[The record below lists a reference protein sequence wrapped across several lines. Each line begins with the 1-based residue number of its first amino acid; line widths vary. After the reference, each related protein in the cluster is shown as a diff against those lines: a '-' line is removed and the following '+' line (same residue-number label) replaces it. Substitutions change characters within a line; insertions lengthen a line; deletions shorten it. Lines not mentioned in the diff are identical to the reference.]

1 MEKFFITE
9 NDCALLVI
17 DIQDKLAAAM
27 RHKDQIVNNCLH
39 LIELAKILQIPILV
53 TEQYPKGLGPTLPEI
68 KEALPEYAPF
78 EKLSFDCCQEG
89 GFLEKVASLG
99 RKKLLLT
106 GMETHICVL
115 QTTLGLIKEGY
126 AVQVIQDAVCSR
138 TKNNFS
144 TGLGVMDRAGA
155 VITGTE
161 TVLFQLL
168 RKAGTEPFKTISK
181 RIK

>member
-1 MEKFFITE
+1 MDKFFINEHDT
-9 NDCALLVI
+9 ALLII

-27 RHKDQIVNNCLH
+27 RHKDQVVNNCLH
-39 LIELAKILQIPILV
+39 LIELAKLLSIPILV
-53 TEQYPKGLGPTLPEI
+53 TEQYPKGLGTTLPEI
-68 KEALPEYAPF
+68 KAALPEYAPF
-78 EKLSFDCCQEG
+78 EKTAFNCCLEA

-99 RKKLLLT
+99 KKKLLLT

-115 QTTLGLIKEGY
+115 QTGIGLMKEVY

-138 TKNNFS
+138 TKNNYS
-144 TGLGVMDRAGA
+144 TGLAYLDRAGA

-168 RKAGTEPFKTISK
+168 QKAGTEAFKVISK

>member
-1 MEKFFITE
+1 MDKFFINADDT
-9 NDCALLVI
+9 ALLLI

-27 RHKDQIVNNCLH
+27 RHREQVVNNCLH
-39 LIELAKILQIPILV
+39 LIELARLQQIPILV
-53 TEQYPKGLGPTLPEI
+53 TEQYPRGLGTTLPEI
-68 KEALPEYAPF
+68 KAALPVYAPF
-78 EKLSFDCCQEG
+78 EKLSFNCCQEA
-89 GFLEKVASLG
+89 GFLEKVALLG

-115 QTTLGLIKEGY
+115 QTSLGLMQAGY
-126 AVQVIQDAVCSR
+126 DVQVIQDAVCSR

-144 TGLGVMDRAGA
+144 TGLAVMNRAGA

-168 RKAGTEPFKTISK
+168 QKAGTEAFKVISK